1 MNLVFLRHAIAE
13 ERHDFSGADD
23 SLRPLTSTGIK
34 EFTSFLKFIEGF
46 MCKPD
51 LILSSPYKRTKQTS
65 EIVKQVY
72 GGDIEFIDFLKPG
85 GSSKKLLEY
94 VQNRTDENIFL
105 VGHQPDLGQHLS
117 YFVKNTQNNE
127 WDSLCEFKKG
137 GFVWLKSV
145 TKIDSGKINRGEFQ
159 IKCSLHPPQ
168 LRKLKLL
175 KS

>member
-1 MNLVFLRHAIAE
+1 MNIVFLRHAIAE
-13 ERHDFSGADD
+13 ERADYVGADD
-23 SLRPLTSTGIK
+23 SLRPLTNKGVR

-51 LILSSPYKRTKQTS
+51 FIFSSPYERTKHTA
-65 EIVKQVY
+65 EILKQVY
-72 GGDIEFIDFLKPG
+72 NGKIEFLDALKPG
-85 GSSKKLLEY
+85 GSSQKLLET
-94 VQNRTDENIFL
+94 VQNHNAKTIYL

-117 YFVKNTQNNE
+117 YFAQKSRNND
-127 WDSLCEFKKG
+127 WDSLCDFKKG
-137 GFVWLKSV
+137 GFVWLKSD
-145 TKIDSGKINRGEFQ
+145 TTISRGEFQ